1 MKWVKSESTVM
12 PEIINKE
19 SSKTT
24 VYLRRNIKESKC
36 TDKISGDI
44 MTYYEYEE
52 TALTKKEYTEYLKVA
67 EAVNMQQIR
76 ADVDYLLILSGDL
89 EVQCMFEKIKIYYDE
104 GFWGIERVRKMVE
117 IGKITEEEFEE
128 ITGGKYEEQFLC
140 YSYHTE

>member
-89 EVQCMFEKIKIYYDE
+89 EV
-104 GFWGIERVRKMVE
+104 
-117 IGKITEEEFEE
+117 
-128 ITGGKYEEQFLC
+128 
-140 YSYHTE
+140 